1 MTHVLGK
8 SVTYAD
14 TYKPSLLEAIP
25 RHWQRDAIG
34 ITLPLAFV
42 GWDLWNAYEI
52 SWLNTK
58 GKPQVALAQIKV
70 PCTSP
75 NLIESKSFKLYL
87 NSFNNTRF
95 ESTEKVRRII
105 AQDLSSVLLANVK
118 VTFFKIDDFNHS
130 RLDKLSGTCLDD
142 LDITVDDFLI
152 TPASDLKTHGSKVT
166 ESLYSHLLKS
176 NCLVTGQPDWAS
188 VQINYT
194 GKQIDHAGLLRY
206 LVSFRNHMEFHE
218 QCVERIY
225 TDVMKYCKPEGLCVM
240 AYYTR
245 RGGIDINPFRASDV
259 SLIHPAKRLCRQ

>member
-14 TYKPSLLEAIP
+14 TYQPSLLDAIP
-25 RHWQRDAIG
+25 RQWQRDTIG
-34 ITLPLAFV
+34 VSNPLPFV
-42 GWDLWNAYEI
+42 GWDTWNAFEI

-58 GKPQVALAQIKV
+58 GKPQVAVAQIQV

-75 NLIESKSFKLYL
+75 NLIESKSLKLYL

-95 ESTEKVRRII
+95 ENAEKVRRTIS
-105 AQDLSSVLLANVK
+105 QDLSSALLTGVK
-118 VTFFKIDDFNHS
+118 VVFFKIDDFNNT

-152 TPASDLKTHGSKVT
+152 TPAKDLKTKSDKVT
-166 ESLYSHLLKS
+166 ELLYSHLLKS

-194 GKQIDHAGLLRY
+194 GQQIDHAGLLRY

-225 TDVMKYCKPEGLCVM
+225 TDVMKYCKPEKLSVM

-245 RGGIDINPFRASDV
+245 RGGIDINPFRASDIQ
-259 SLIHPAKRLCRQ
+259 LIKPVKRLWRQ